1 MKYEDKAIKFS
12 PIKFSTSITAPA
24 SDTRPQK
31 FTHVDKVIIKP
42 KNHEEDK

>member
-24 SDTRPQK
+24 PDTRPQK
-31 FTHVDKVIIKP
+31 FTHVDNIIKP